1 MMKKR
6 NFETLGIILV
16 LMLTVLLTGCGAE
29 QEQTSIEEEY
39 DVLDES
45 LGNENKKD
53 MMEYSDKYQYQ
64 EEEDVNQ

>member
-16 LMLTVLLTGCGAE
+16 LMLTLLLAGCGA